1 MKDRQL
7 YAAILGIQAPWTVTN
22 VDVDLEAKE
31 IRVSLA
37 IKPRKR
43 MRCPE
48 CGKRRP
54 GYDSSPLRSWRHLD
68 TCQLKTI
75 LMARIPRVN
84 CPKHGVLQIKVP
96 WAEDRS
102 RFTALFEA
110 LVINWLHEANS
121 TAVAYQLGLS
131 WEQVDGVMQR
141 AVERGLE
148 RRGPRLPTRVGVDE
162 KAFRRGQDYV
172 TIVSDQ
178 DTGDVVYIA
187 KDRTKGS
194 LDEFYRQFNESER
207 TKVESVSMD
216 MWQAYIS
223 STEEHIPEAGKK
235 IAFDKFHIAKHL
247 GDAVDQVR
255 RSENKKLRRDDN
267 DILVGTRY
275 LWLTNPD
282 HLSER
287 RWLDFAE
294 LRKSQLKT
302 ARAWALKETAMT
314 LWDYNTRGWAEKAW
328 KKWYSWAIRSRLDPI
343 KKVAR
348 MVKRHWD
355 GVITAVVTKVNNA
368 QAEGINS
375 VIQWMKSGARGYRN
389 WERYRNAIY
398 FHLGGLEL
406 YPSGISG

>member
-1 MKDRQL
+1 MRDREL
-7 YAAILGIQAPWTVTN
+7 YATILGITAPWTVTDVN
-22 VDVDLEAKE
+22 VALDAKE
-31 IRVSLA
+31 VRVLLA
-37 IKPRKR
+37 TKPKKR
-43 MRCPE
+43 MMCPK
-48 CGKRRP
+48 CGKPRP
-54 GYDSSPLRSWRHLD
+54 GYDSSPPRSWRHLD

-75 LMARIPRVN
+75 LTARIPRVN

-96 WAEDRS
+96 WAEDKS

-110 LVINWLHEANS
+110 LVISWLHEANI
-121 TAVAYQLGLS
+121 TAVAYQLALS

-141 AVERGLE
+141 AVQRGLE
-148 RRGPRLPTRVGVDE
+148 RRGAKLPTCIGVDE
-162 KAFRRGQDYV
+162 KAFRRGQDYA

-178 DTGDVVYIA
+178 DTGHVVHVA
-187 KDRTKGS
+187 KDRKKDS
-194 LDEFYRQFNESER
+194 LDQFYRQFDESER
-207 TKVESVSMD
+207 ATVASVSMD
-216 MWQAYIS
+216 MWPAYIS
-223 STEEHIPEAGKK
+223 STQEYIPDADRK

-247 GDAVDQVR
+247 GEAVDQVR
-255 RSENKKLRRDDN
+255 RTENKKLRQNDN
-267 DILVGTRY
+267 DILVGTKY

-282 HLSER
+282 HMSER
-287 RWLDFAE
+287 KWLDFAG

-302 ARAWALKETAMT
+302 ARAWALKETAMS
-314 LWDYNTRGWAEKAW
+314 LWDYKSRAWAEKAW

-355 GVITAVVTKVNNA
+355 GVITAVVTKVSNA

-375 VIQWMKSGARGYRN
+375 VIQWLKSSARGFRN

-406 YPSGISG
+406 YPSAISG